1 MKQNIWLLILILS
14 LCTLSAC
21 AEKKTDK
28 NETVREE
35 LIKAAGSYR
44 DIYIKAEKGRGKNT
58 VLSEKEVHRIVDQLG
73 RNGYTSA
80 CMGNDCNMKNIQK
93 VTRGLKKAKEGKKGQ
108 AVFYCVTSSGGL
120 HRYEM
125 KFQGKKMSVTDAY
138 LDWDK
143 KQQPAVSYIDT
154 KTAAK
159 WEYTKKG
166 WLIWETVPTEN
177 EEMDTHCM
185 VRVLPLSDD
194 CRRLNREYISPVGYR
209 GNNLFLTDWDR
220 KNHKN
225 LYLNDLYE
233 YFYYMKHHRYFQD
246 DNSVDRITSEKFEAV
261 MQDYLPFSKK
271 EIRQYADYSEKDSTY
286 LWEPLRGWNLTPQS
300 MPVPE
305 VVDVEHKGGGMTVLT
320 VDALLKQKGT
330 DQAFTHQVVLQKQKD
345 GRVWFVKN
353 TIISEQ
359 RDKMPA
365 YQKRNQKR
373 HPEA

>member
-194 CRRLNREYISPVGYR
+194 CRRLNREYISPV
-209 GNNLFLTDWDR
+209 
-220 KNHKN
+220 
-225 LYLNDLYE
+225 
-233 YFYYMKHHRYFQD
+233 
-246 DNSVDRITSEKFEAV
+246 
-261 MQDYLPFSKK
+261 
-271 EIRQYADYSEKDSTY
+271 
-286 LWEPLRGWNLTPQS
+286 
-300 MPVPE
+300 
-305 VVDVEHKGGGMTVLT
+305 
-320 VDALLKQKGT
+320 
-330 DQAFTHQVVLQKQKD
+330 
-345 GRVWFVKN
+345 
-353 TIISEQ
+353 
-359 RDKMPA
+359 
-365 YQKRNQKR
+365 
-373 HPEA
+373 